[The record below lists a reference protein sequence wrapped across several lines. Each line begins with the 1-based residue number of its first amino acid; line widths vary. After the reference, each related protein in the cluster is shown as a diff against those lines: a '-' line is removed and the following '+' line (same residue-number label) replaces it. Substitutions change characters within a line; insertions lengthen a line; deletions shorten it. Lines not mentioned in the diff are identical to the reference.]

1 MDAIVTESLTK
12 RYGQRA
18 AVDAL
23 ALNVPTGSIFGLLGP
38 NGAGKT
44 TTIAL
49 LLALVRPTAGRAI
62 VLGHDVQREPA
73 RALAGVG
80 AMIEGPAFYPYLS
93 GRDNLRALAL
103 AEGLP
108 TTRVDAVLAEV
119 ELADRA
125 QDRYRTYSQGMR
137 QRLGIAAALLRAPQ
151 LIILDEPTNGL
162 DPAGQIDIQQ
172 LIRSLA
178 ASGRTILLSSHLL
191 HDVEQLCDRV
201 AILKGGRLLANGP
214 VAELL
219 QRGNRLLVRVAG
231 DAVLAERAAAVLRG
245 LPWVVGVAPQAGGL
259 LVDAPAERAAELALA
274 LAAQGIG
281 VAELRAQHTSLE
293 EVFLQLTGDDRRPTT
308 RE

>member
-23 ALNVPTGSIFGLLGP
+23 ALNVPAGSIFGLLGP

-44 TTIAL
+44 TTIAM

-108 TTRVDAVLAEV
+108 PARVDAVLAEV

-137 QRLGIAAALLRAPQ
+137 QRLGIAAALLRAPK

-162 DPAGQIDIQQ
+162 DPAGQIEIQQ
-172 LIRSLA
+172 LIRTLA

-201 AILKGGRLLANGP
+201 AILKGGRLLASGP
-214 VAELL
+214 IAALL
-219 QRGNRLLVRVAG
+219 QRGNGVLVRVAG
-231 DAVLAERAAAVLRG
+231 DAALAERAAALLRG
-245 LPWVVGVAPQAGGL
+245 IPWVVGVAPQAGGL
-259 LVDAPAERAAELALA
+259 LVDAPAERAADLSLA

-308 RE
+308 DT